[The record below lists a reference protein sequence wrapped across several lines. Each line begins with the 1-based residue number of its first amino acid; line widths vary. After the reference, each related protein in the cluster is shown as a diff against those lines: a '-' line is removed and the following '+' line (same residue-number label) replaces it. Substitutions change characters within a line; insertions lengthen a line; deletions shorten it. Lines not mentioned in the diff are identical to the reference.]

1 MLELLVSAIWGCVPE
16 LTRNCIDMTN
26 TASTYF
32 SIMVGAGFGVILS
45 WWLYNLQ
52 KKTSTQQDYI
62 LQRIRELEE
71 KNTQVLVKLENFAEQ
86 SNQLL
91 AKLIAIDESIF
102 ELDKK
107 IQSVIENDRD
117 D

>member
-1 MLELLVSAIWGCVPE
+1 VLLLLASAIWGCIPE

-26 TASTYF
+26 ASSAYLG
-32 SIMVGAGFGVILS
+32 ILVGAGFAAILS
-45 WWLYNLQ
+45 WWIYNRE

-62 LQRIRELEE
+62 LQRVRELEE
-71 KNTQVLVKLENFAEQ
+71 KNTQVLIKLYNFAEQ
-86 SNQLL
+86 NNQLL
-91 AKLIAIDESIF
+91 NKLIAIDESIF

-117 D
+117 

>member
-1 MLELLVSAIWGCVPE
+1 
-16 LTRNCIDMTN
+16 
-26 TASTYF
+26 
-32 SIMVGAGFGVILS
+32 MVGAGFGVILS

-52 KKTSTQQDYI
+52 KRTSTQQDYI

-107 IQSVIENDRD
+107 IQSCKWNPSLYTGATLPIIFAYPKNYGSFILSDYHQE
-117 D
+117 